1 MSDEYKKC
9 SESCECMGK
18 GHERPRREDRRSCH
32 NISLVVGL
40 AVLARDTDTAIGG
53 LDLMISLVTPSGHAP
68 N

>member
-1 MSDEYKKC
+1 MSDFKKC

-18 GHERPRREDRRSCH
+18 GHAPRREDRRSCH

-40 AVLARDTDTAIGG
+40 AVAARNADVALGG
-53 LDLMISLVTPSGHAP
+53 FEMMIALVTPSGHAP